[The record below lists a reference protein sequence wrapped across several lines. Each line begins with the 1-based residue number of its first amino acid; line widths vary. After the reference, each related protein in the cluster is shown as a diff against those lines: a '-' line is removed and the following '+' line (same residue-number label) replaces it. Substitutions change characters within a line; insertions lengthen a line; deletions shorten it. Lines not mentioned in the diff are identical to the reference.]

1 MPTYS
6 YRCTK
11 CGHEFEEFQSITAS
25 PITFCPECEGLV
37 ERIITGGAGLLFKGS
52 GFYIT
57 DYRNE
62 KYKSDARKDH
72 HSSSSSSESSSKSK
86 KSNSPKSSDKK

>member
-1 MPTYS
+1 MPTYL

-11 CGHEFEEFQSITAS
+11 CSHEFEEFQSITAS
-25 PITFCPECEGLV
+25 PITFCPECDGRV
-37 ERIITGGAGLLFKGS
+37 ERVITGGAGLLFKGN

-62 KYKSDARKDH
+62 KYKSDAKKDIH
-72 HSSSSSSESSSKSK
+72 SPSSSSAA
-86 KSNSPKSSDKK
+86 SNKAESPKPADKK